1 MNRRIKYPVGDQ
13 SFASIREGECVYV
26 DKTRYIEMIESSGN
40 KYYFL
45 GRPRRFGKSLFLST
59 MRYFFEGRR
68 DLFEGLYIDTIDWDW
83 EPYPVLVLDLNNAD
97 YEVESEFEDLLENQ
111 IGKWEDKYGLVSTVE
126 SHAARFRNVIE
137 AAYEKTGK
145 KVVILVDEYDKP
157 LVNSLDNKDRFE
169 RYRSKLASIYSN
181 FKSSAEYIRLVFLI
195 GVSRFGKLSVFS
207 GLNNI
212 TDISFDDEYAGICGI
227 TEEELFENFEEGISQ
242 LAERRN
248 KSRDEIVAKLK
259 RRYDGY
265 HFAEVSPD
273 IYNPY
278 SLLKT
283 FDKKKFGN
291 YWIRSG
297 TPSLLMAQLR
307 RTNADLETLYKARAN
322 ESQLSGLDF
331 DNMDPIALFYQTGYL
346 TIKGYDEDLELFQ
359 LGYPNEEVSEGFYE
373 YILPY
378 YANLRHQNV
387 KIFIIDLID
396 ELSKGKVEA
405 AMKRIIS
412 LFAGLSY
419 DLEINAEKDVR
430 NVLFLV
436 FKLVGVYSEAEYH
449 TSDGR
454 IDILVRTPDYVYIME
469 LKYDSSA
476 QEALDQIKRKEYHLP
491 WSVDNRQII
500 AIGINFS
507 SEKRRID
514 DWLSE
519 RLAGAD
525 ACATCI

>member
-1 MNRRIKYPVGDQ
+1 MNRPVKYAIGQQ
-13 SFASIREGECVYV
+13 SFEQMREGDWLYV
-26 DKTRYIEMIESSGN
+26 DKTRYVEMVAKGSQ
-40 KYYFL
+40 YYFL

-59 MRYFFEGRR
+59 LKCFFEGKRE
-68 DLFEGLYIDTIDWDW
+68 LFKGLFVETIDWAW
-83 EPYPVLVLDLNNAD
+83 EPHPVLYLDLNTAD
-97 YEVESEFEDLLENQ
+97 YEVEGEFEDLLEYHL
-111 IGKWEDKYGLVSTVE
+111 GEWEEKYGIE
-126 SHAARFRNVIE
+126 AGGDSHAIRFKRIIRG
-137 AAYEKTGK
+137 AYEKTGK

-181 FKSSAEYIRLVFLI
+181 FKSSAEYLRLVFLT

-207 GLNNI
+207 DLNNI
-212 TDISFDDEYAGICGI
+212 RDISFNDKFAAICGI
-227 TEEELFENFEEGISQ
+227 TETEMFENFEEGISA
-242 LAERRN
+242 LAEARR
-248 KSRDEIVAKLK
+248 KSRDEIIATLK

-265 HFAEVSPD
+265 HFSENCPD

-278 SLLKT
+278 SLLNT
-283 FDKKKFGN
+283 FEDEKFGN

-307 RTNADLETLYKARAN
+307 RTNVDLETIYKAKSS
-322 ESQLSGLDF
+322 EEQLGGLDF

-346 TIKGYDEDLELFQ
+346 TIKAYDEDLEMYQ
-359 LGYPNEEVSEGFYE
+359 LGYPNEEVTEGFYA

-387 KIFIIDLID
+387 KVFIIDLID
-396 ELSKGKVEA
+396 DFAKGDVEA
-405 AMKRIIS
+405 VMKRLIS

-436 FKLVGVYSEAEYH
+436 FKLVGLYTEAEYH

-476 QEALDQIKRKEYHLP
+476 EEALAQIKRKEYHLP

-500 AIGINFS
+500 AIGLNFS

-514 DWLSE
+514 SWLSE
-519 RLAGAD
+519 PL
-525 ACATCI
+525 